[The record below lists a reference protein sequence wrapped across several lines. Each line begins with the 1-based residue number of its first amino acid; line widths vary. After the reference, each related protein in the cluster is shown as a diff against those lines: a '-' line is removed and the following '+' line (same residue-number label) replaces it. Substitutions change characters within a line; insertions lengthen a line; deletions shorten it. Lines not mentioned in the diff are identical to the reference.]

1 MGKNPFRS
9 TGNVGKKP
17 KNECQM
23 SYLQIYCMVMEKI
36 QVHNK
41 KLLTAAKLNASRVL
55 RPPFSVIK
63 IFLMKYHKSS
73 KSQKTQSLTKSL
85 LDIIVS
91 C

>member
-1 MGKNPFRS
+1 MWE
-9 TGNVGKKP
+9 KKP

-23 SYLQIYCMVMEKI
+23 SYSLQIYRMVMEKI

-55 RPPFSVIK
+55 RPPFLVIK
-63 IFLMKYHKSS
+63 KFLMKYHKSS